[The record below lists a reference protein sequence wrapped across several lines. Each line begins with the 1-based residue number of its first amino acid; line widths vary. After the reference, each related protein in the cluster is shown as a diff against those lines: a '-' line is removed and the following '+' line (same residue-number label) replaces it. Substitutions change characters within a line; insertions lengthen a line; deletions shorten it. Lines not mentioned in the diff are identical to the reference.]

1 MQFTIWKVRR
11 LAGERPDFFS
21 YSLKRNGHFSLVLTA
36 DQLGMLF
43 PNLKKSE
50 LIPEVPGTA
59 IVEINGELL

>member
-11 LAGERPDFFS
+11 LAGEKPDFFS

-43 PNLKKSE
+43 PNLKSE
-50 LIPEVPGTA
+50 LIPEAPGTA